1 MTIKFPIL
9 LLTLICFTISVSIA
23 AGDDSAVDNLIAN
36 YVNNAYLASTLV
48 NTAGQYVWDRKYDDA
63 DKLYH
68 AVIEIH
74 PNNPYATKAKVG
86 LARLDVLNLIAEK
99 KWSLAEQ
106 QMESMV
112 ADFNGEPDLAVSM
125 FHIGK
130 EFTWQHRYSEAKET
144 FGLLLEQPLN
154 NSFSQEAK
162 LWIARVQV
170 CSLIGQAK
178 DEEVVASID
187 KLISDFEND
196 AGLPE
201 AIYWISKEYEWKK
214 GTSEDRTGWFDKPNS
229 VFQRLVQKFGYTSF
243 GMDAEWD
250 QKRITHRMNI
260 FKLMKD
266 GDQNA
271 VNAEIEKM
279 VADLSGRPE
288 VVSELYWIAC
298 GYEERPDKS
307 TLAEQ
312 MYQRIIKEYPGSEE
326 SNNAILDCRR
336 LDIWDTF
343 NSGDINASQ
352 VLLDRFIADFNQNSY
367 SGVCLGRVA
376 IKFLIRGVEL
386 KEQSNHENAA
396 RNFETS
402 KGIWKRIIEELPQ
415 TSQGAPDALFSL
427 GFCYN
432 QMNQTDEAV
441 KCYKKIAENWPDYK
455 FADEAGL
462 MAELGVKNVTIIR
475 QREKK

>member
-48 NTAGQYVWDRKYDDA
+48 NTAGQYVWDRKYDNA

-74 PNNPYATKAKVG
+74 PNNPYATKARVG
-86 LARLDVLNLIAEK
+86 LTRLDVLNLIEGK
-99 KWSLAEQ
+99 KYSLAQ
-106 QMESMV
+106 QQVDLMV
-112 ADFNGEPDLAVSM
+112 KDFNSEPDLAVSL

-130 EFTWQHRYSEAKET
+130 EFTWQHRYSEAEET
-144 FGLLLEQPLN
+144 FGLLIEQPLN
-154 NSFSQEAK
+154 SSISQEAK
-162 LWIARVQV
+162 LWLARVNV
-170 CSLIGQAK
+170 CELVLQHK
-178 DEEVVASID
+178 DDEAIAAID
-187 KLISDFEND
+187 KLIKDFEGD
-196 AGLPE
+196 EGLPE
-201 AIYWISKEYEWKK
+201 AIYWISKEYEWTK
-214 GTSEDRTGWFDKPNS
+214 GASEDRTGWLDKPNS

-279 VADLSGRPE
+279 VADLKGRPE
-288 VVSELYWIAC
+288 LPGELCWIAF
-298 GYEERPDKS
+298 GYEELSDKS
-307 TLAEQ
+307 AQ
-312 MYQRIIKEYPGSEE
+312 AKQIYQRIIKEYPGSEE
-326 SNNAILDCRR
+326 AGNAILDCRR

-376 IKFLIRGVEL
+376 IKFLIRGVEF
-386 KEQSNHENAA
+386 KGKSNNENAV
-396 RNFETS
+396 RHFETS
-402 KGIWKRIIEELPQ
+402 KRIWKRIIEELPQ

-427 GFCYN
+427 GFCCN
-432 QMNQTDEAV
+432 QLNQTDEAV